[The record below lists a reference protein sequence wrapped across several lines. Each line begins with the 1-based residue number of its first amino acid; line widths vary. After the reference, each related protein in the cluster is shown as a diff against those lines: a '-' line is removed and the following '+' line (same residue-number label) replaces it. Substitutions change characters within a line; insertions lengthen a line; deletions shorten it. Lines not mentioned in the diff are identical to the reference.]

1 MLWPESTARNDQG
14 ILSIGGIDVPSLV
27 AEFGTPLYVF
37 DEATLRHRAAS
48 VVAAFARHD
57 VSTRVAYA
65 SKALLIPAILS
76 VLHDEGLCLDVAS
89 GGELYA
95 ALASG
100 FPASEITFHGNNKS
114 KQELREAIESGV
126 GLIAIDNEFEISLL
140 AELTKEQG
148 VQVEV
153 LVRLNPG
160 IDVHTHEKIATGVT
174 DSKFGFPVWSG
185 AAKDAVHRILNVP
198 GLELVGFHAHI
209 GSQIFDFDA
218 YSLTIQTMLDFAA
231 EVRDSYGFSP
241 SVFSPGG
248 GIGIA
253 YESTDEEVN
262 FDKWASVAVNSL
274 VKGSAKRG
282 LPVPELVVEPGR
294 SIVGPSAIAVYTA
307 GAVKDIP
314 GVRKYVSID
323 GGMADNI
330 RPSLYGAKY
339 SAAIANRVPKST
351 GEMVTVAGK
360 YCESGDVLIRDVD
373 LGDVTSGDLIAL
385 PAVGAYCLAM
395 ASNYNL
401 ALRPAVVLVDNGEA
415 TLIRRRER
423 YEDLLNADVLP
434 IKSGLS
440 S

>member
-14 ILSIGGIDVPSLV
+14 MLTIGGSDVPSLV
-27 AEFGTPLYVF
+27 EEFGTPLYVF
-37 DEATLRHRAAS
+37 DEATLRHRASS
-48 VVAAFARHD
+48 VITAFAQHAI
-57 VSTRVAYA
+57 STRVAYA

-76 VLHDEGLCLDVAS
+76 IVHEEGLCLDVAS

-100 FPASEITFHGNNKS
+100 FPASDITFHGNNKS
-114 KQELREAIESGV
+114 KEELREAIEAGV
-126 GLIAIDNEFEISLL
+126 DLIAIDNDFEISLL
-140 AELTKEQG
+140 AALTQELSS
-148 VQVEV
+148 QVDV

-174 DSKFGFPVWSG
+174 DSKFGFPVWTG
-185 AAKDAVHRILNVP
+185 AAKDAVGRILNTP
-198 GLELVGFHAHI
+198 GLELVGYHAHI
-209 GSQIFDFDA
+209 GSQIFDFEA
-218 YSLTIQTMLDFAA
+218 YSLTIETLLDFAA
-231 EVRDSYGFSP
+231 GVRDSFGFTP

-253 YESTDEEVN
+253 YEATDEEVS
-262 FDKWASVAVNSL
+262 FEMWAEVAVNAL
-274 VKGSAKRG
+274 VEGCGKRN

-314 GVRKYVSID
+314 GVRKYISID

-330 RPSLYGAKY
+330 RPSLYGATY
-339 SAAIANRVPKST
+339 SATVANRIAKPA
-351 GEMVTVAGK
+351 GELVTVAGK

-385 PAVGAYCLAM
+385 PAVGAYCLPM

-401 ALRPAVVLVDNGEA
+401 ALRPAVVLVKDGKA

-423 YEDLLNADVLP
+423 YEDLLNSDVLP
-434 IKSGLS
+434 IESGLS